1 MEWARMLLNIQS
13 THAISHNTSALGV
26 CCVHISTILYIC
38 AGWGAIGICALP
50 FRIKSK
56 MSKQTLHTRVITIS
70 LRHFPVAEESWK
82 FANILAMPAGHISKE
97 IGN

>member
-1 MEWARMLLNIQS
+1 M
-13 THAISHNTSALGV
+13 SAYVIKYTIYTRDFPQRKCSVVSVVCIFQLFYLG
-26 CCVHISTILYIC
+26 

-50 FRIKSK
+50 FRIKRK

-82 FANILAMPAGHISKE
+82 FANILAMPAGHISQE